1 MKNVPIVFS
10 RMLLNQLESKLFR
23 EKHESVHRTLR
34 LIRVVLLLL
43 LGRRWRRRHLAGWRN
58 RYQSGHRSHQRGKWI
73 VGRELESPEPVAQ
86 IRSPDCFRMVRRQAD
101 VTDGQVV
108 ARNSVF
114 FDRHSRL
121 SRTPAWK
128 KNKKSILNELKY
140 AVKPEKGVPF
150 FSGGMHKCN
159 QVGCGSCVRL
169 ISSSPK

>member
-10 RMLLNQLESKLFR
+10 RVLLNQLESKLFR

-58 RYQSGHRSHQRGKWI
+58 RYQSGHRSHQRRKRI
-73 VGRELESPEPVAQ
+73 VGRKLESPEPVAQ

-128 KNKKSILNELKY
+128 KNKKEHFKW
-140 AVKPEKGVPF
+140 VEVPCKTRT
-150 FSGGMHKCN
+150 GGFLGRHAHM
-159 QVGCGSCVRL
+159 
-169 ISSSPK
+169 